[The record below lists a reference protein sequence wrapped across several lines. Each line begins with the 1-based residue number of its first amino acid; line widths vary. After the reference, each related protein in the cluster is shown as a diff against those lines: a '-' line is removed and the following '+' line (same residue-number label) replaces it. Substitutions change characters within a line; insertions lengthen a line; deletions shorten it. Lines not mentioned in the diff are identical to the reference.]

1 MATTTKKATPNPK
14 KENATPKKENATPKK
29 ENTATTKKAT
39 TPKATPDKTY
49 TTKEALVIIKEKT
62 GKTLTGKQY
71 RRILRSQEKYN
82 DGKYTNYALSLEEI
96 MKHCTIITGKKE
108 EKAQVAK

>member
-1 MATTTKKATPNPK
+1 MTTPIKKATPNPK
-14 KENATPKKENATPKK
+14 KEKATPKKENATPKPKK
-29 ENTATTKKAT
+29 ETTATTKKAT
-39 TPKATPDKTY
+39 PEKTY

-82 DGKYTNYALSLEEI
+82 DGKYTNYQLSYEEI
-96 MKHCTIITGKKE
+96 MKHCTIIAGKKE
-108 EKAQVAK
+108 ESQAKAQ

>member
-1 MATTTKKATPNPK
+1 MTTTTKKATPNPK
-14 KENATPKKENATPKK
+14 KENATPKKK
-29 ENTATTKKAT
+29 ATTKKAT

-82 DGKYTNYALSLEEI
+82 DGKYTNYQLTLEEI